1 MQSSWRFRVEAK
13 CFQWLECFNP
23 AQGIAAW
30 GGGVGEQSTP
40 FLRSQIL
47 TLLAQTLPAAEQTNL
62 SLRAI
67 RNPLIVNVWFYQFL
81 LHKHLIDLFED
92 ARIIKQKKKRGGVY
106 LVLIRH
112 MQIPAV
118 YWGPTAKHTHL
129 PTAHQKAS
137 CWWKWLIHKIFVAKA
152 KTSNGGFRLL
162 MTKIFAFF
170 N

>member
-81 LHKHLIDLFED
+81 LHKHLMDLFED
-92 ARIIKQKKKRGGVY
+92 ARIIKQKKNKKRGGLLGANSPHANSSCLLGTY
-106 LVLIRH
+106 RQAYTSSHSSSESLLLVKVVNP
-112 MQIPAV
+112 QDFCCQSQDFK
-118 YWGPTAKHTHL
+118 WG
-129 PTAHQKAS
+129 
-137 CWWKWLIHKIFVAKA
+137 V
-152 KTSNGGFRLL
+152 
-162 MTKIFAFF
+162 
-170 N
+170 